1 MARTSNRQPRTRRAD
16 RQTAAEAFE
25 AHNRR
30 VAKLGDSIAASGG
43 AASKPEPKPK
53 PKTGRICEGPFCDVV
68 LDARYRIDRKYHA
81 AKCRAQARYRSKLA
95 KADPDAAAAYR
106 PRTGKQSDWEKRTL
120 RKSRYHADVA
130 AGKVQLV
137 RTGNI
142 TDAEREDRNRK
153 AAAAKS
159 ARRTASLQRA
169 MRVVM
174 ARNFDIEY
182 ESDAKVRKFLKSER
196 VPPVTPE
203 SKTWGNRTIDIV
215 RRSLIQH
222 GYEPDPLFLEDR
234 NAYYWRQCRVAC
246 ISALGGPDRIKFDS
260 PLELSLLPEKKQRRF
275 IKAVKDNPP
284 RENLGDELAPWFLE
298 AVYWT
303 VYRDATGFEADLDE
317 QIENH
322 RPKRSRVQSGRRGP
336 RADQSIGYDYG
347 GRW

>member
-1 MARTSNRQPRTRRAD
+1 MLCSPPGIVSTASITPPSAAPKHAIEASSQRPIRTP
-16 RQTAAEAFE
+16 
-25 AHNRR
+25 
-30 VAKLGDSIAASGG
+30 
-43 AASKPEPKPK
+43 PPP
-53 PKTGRICEGPFCDVV
+53 TGRAPASSRIGRNEPCGNRGITPTLPRGRSSLCGPATSRTPSGRPQPQGGGGEIRTPDGVATTG
-68 LDARYRIDRKYHA
+68 DA
-81 AKCRAQARYRSKLA
+81 CRDGA
-95 KADPDAAAAYR
+95 
-106 PRTGKQSDWEKRTL
+106 
-120 RKSRYHADVA
+120 H
-130 AGKVQLV
+130 
-137 RTGNI
+137 
-142 TDAEREDRNRK
+142 
-153 AAAAKS
+153 
-159 ARRTASLQRA
+159 
-169 MRVVM
+169 
-174 ARNFDIEY
+174 FDIEY

-246 ISALGGPDRIKFDS
+246 ISALGGPDRIKFDG